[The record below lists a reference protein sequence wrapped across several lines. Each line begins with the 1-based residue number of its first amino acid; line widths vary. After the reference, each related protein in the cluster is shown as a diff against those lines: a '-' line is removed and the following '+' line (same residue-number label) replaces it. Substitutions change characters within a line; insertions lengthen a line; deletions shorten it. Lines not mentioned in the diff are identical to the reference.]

1 MTWFAM
7 TYACIAMASV
17 TADMTQQNDTLPE
30 ITVVALKSESPSA
43 PATATTVISEQ
54 TVERQ
59 NILSVKDAADIIP
72 NFYVPDYGS
81 RMTSSIYV
89 RGLGARIDQPA
100 IGLIVDNVPVMNK
113 DAYDFDIDDITSIR
127 MMRGPQSTMYGRNTM
142 AGLIDVTTLSP
153 LRWQGL
159 RAALTY
165 GSGNTWH
172 ASAGLYRR
180 LKSPLGLSIN
190 IGAGGTDGFFT
201 NKTTGRKCDSG
212 NDYSARIKADWDRS
226 VH

>member
-1 MTWFAM
+1 MTMLA
-7 TYACIAMASV
+7 TAHACVAMASL
-17 TADMTQQNDTLPE
+17 APEMTQINDTLPE
-30 ITVVALKSESPSA
+30 ITVVAIKGESLVA

-100 IGLIVDNVPVMNK
+100 IGLIVDNMPVMNK
-113 DAYDFDIDDITSIR
+113 DAFDFDIDDITSIR

-142 AGLIDVTTLSP
+142 AGLIDVD
-153 LRWQGL
+153 R
-159 RAALTY
+159 
-165 GSGNTWH
+165 
-172 ASAGLYRR
+172 
-180 LKSPLGLSIN
+180 KS
-190 IGAGGTDGFFT
+190 
-201 NKTTGRKCDSG
+201 
-212 NDYSARIKADWDRS
+212 
-226 VH
+226 VV